1 VFAIDVNLM
10 QKLSSFAE
18 RWRVSQGMGK
28 GAGSLREY
36 TLYGQ
41 EAATQRTDVRQR
53 SGDRSIDAIGPNA
66 STDIRA
72 LLLQV
77 SVWAEDAKF
86 ELRPAHEVNS
96 NAYNVVSF
104 RSRVLQARNTEGDC

>member
-1 VFAIDVNLM
+1 MNVADLM
-10 QKLSSFAE
+10 RQLRSFVE
-18 RWRVSQGMGK
+18 RRRASQGMGN

-41 EAATQRTDVRQR
+41 EAATRRTDVRQR

-66 STDIRA
+66 SIDVRA

-77 SVWAEDAKF
+77 SV
-86 ELRPAHEVNS
+86 
-96 NAYNVVSF
+96 
-104 RSRVLQARNTEGDC
+104 